1 MLKITIYNKSNKPKQ
16 QQQIPIEIS
25 SLIDIRD
32 KLNQLIQSLSI
43 NKQPEET
50 KEEQVKKIHRLTP
63 AELGKSK
70 I

>member
-1 MLKITIYNKSNKPKQ
+1 MLKITIYDKSNKPKQ

-32 KLNQLIQSLSI
+32 RLDQLIQALSI
-43 NKQPEET
+43 NKQPEEI

-63 AELGKSK
+63 AELGK
-70 I
+70 